1 MGGVSMPIDD
11 MLQVLARL
19 NKKSKSPVDEPLLRE
34 IIALVVKHPLD
45 SDRAQCQDQINELIS
60 QRVGGRKT

>member
-1 MGGVSMPIDD
+1 MAIED
-11 MLQVLARL
+11 MLQALARI
-19 NKKSKSPVDEPLLRE
+19 NKKSKNPVDEAMLRE

-60 QRVGGRKT
+60 QRVGGRKA